1 MSAERWDVYDAERRH
16 ESFSKG
22 LLFFNRKKE
31 LVGKMEQ
38 QTLRKQPYKLILSWN
53 ALLLYSSKSAFI
65 PP

>member
-1 MSAERWDVYDAERRH
+1 M
-16 ESFSKG
+16 
-22 LLFFNRKKE
+22 FFNRKKE